1 MDIDTFKTL
10 THEKKL
16 EELKYNGNIL
26 GPFERTSEDYSGKVP
41 GDIYELYDF
50 FVYLS
55 EDERTVIPS
64 RRNPLPEEE
73 S

>member
-10 THEKKL
+10 SL
-16 EELKYNGNIL
+16 EEKLSELRFNGNLL
-26 GPFERTSEDYSGKVP
+26 GAYERNAEHGSTKVP

-55 EDERTVIPS
+55 EDEKIVVPS
-64 RRNPLPEEE
+64 RRNPLPVV
-73 S
+73 